1 MQHEGLDCCYRSKT
15 VRLSLMSALLLEAP
29 LTRCFIG
36 EVGIMYPTT
45 CHDTGQTQVNH
56 WAVTLGKIV
65 PIYRTPVHISLF
77 PPIM

>member
-1 MQHEGLDCCYRSKT
+1 
-15 VRLSLMSALLLEAP
+15 
-29 LTRCFIG
+29 
-36 EVGIMYPTT
+36 MYPTT